1 MTLLSKIRLSGKF
14 GKPAYVLSALV
25 TLVMAG
31 FTVYDPILLPEC
43 MLLKLASIPI
53 IFYLISVSGQRQKMY
68 FYLNLG
74 ISRNEFRII
83 PYAVDF
89 IAFIL
94 LIIISGIIGHAIH

>member
-31 FTVYDPILLPEC
+31 FTVYDPFLIPEC
-43 MLLKLASIPI
+43 MLVKLASIPV